1 MNPGLP
7 PQDASQTGADLALSH
22 EPFLTSSSLGFALQ
36 PDVPSASPGAQL
48 SDVTVV
54 GDAQLLGSGNPAR
67 CTPNSFI
74 YAKSSVNSQ
83 ILYDSSEDYRSLPN
97 ASVMRFEE
105 LPFEKKLTTLEL
117 AQLNVSFF

>member
-1 MNPGLP
+1 M
-7 PQDASQTGADLALSH
+7 
-22 EPFLTSSSLGFALQ
+22 
-36 PDVPSASPGAQL
+36 PSASPGAQL